1 MRHVGLA
8 LLAICMIA
16 DGRAAFAADPE
27 TGRKLARQCSVC
39 HGKLG
44 LATDPEVPSIA
55 GQSAFYIEKSLVA
68 FQKGMREDR
77 RMTLIA
83 EPLSLTEIRDLAA
96 WYASLEVTVKV
107 PE

>member
-1 MRHVGLA
+1 MTRLIMSGLA
-8 LLAICMIA
+8 
-16 DGRAAFAADPE
+16 AALSVCAGMASAADPE
-27 TGRKLARQCSVC
+27 NGRKLASQCSVC

-44 LATDPEVPSIA
+44 LASDPEVPHLA
-55 GQSAFYIEKSLVA
+55 GQSAYYVEKSLVA

-83 EPLSLTEIRDLAA
+83 EPLTLSEIRDLAA
-96 WYASLEVTVKV
+96 WYASIEVTVTD